1 MTEKSQE
8 KLIRLIDIRK
18 RSVLPVLA
26 FKKDFEEADGEKK
39 SRLIY
44 EFLIKNG
51 VTEKLREKVEY
62 LISSGDTVLCEEQ
75 DTVWATLMDMLGK
88 MASAIGETVITAK
101 RYSELFNILLSAV
114 TLGSQPQELDSVA
127 GGAADRI
134 RVSDCK
140 VAFVIGADSGVFP
153 LDPSTEGLLSDSE
166 RKVMG
171 ALGVKLAE
179 TAEYKAVDEKLTA
192 YRAVTSPSE
201 KLYVTYSLSNFDGT
215 SMRPSEIVNNI
226 VTAFPTVPKLDTALS
241 EPLYSIE
248 SDASAFKVLATDY
261 CENTE
266 LVVTLKKY
274 FGEKNEYSSRIRS
287 LDRIA
292 SGDKMKIRDSKNA
305 ISLFGKSMYVSASR
319 VETYY
324 KCPFE
329 YFCKFGLNAK
339 PRKTA
344 ELDPAQSGTV
354 IHFVL
359 EHVLSLYP
367 KPQLIKLSDND
378 IKRIVKNLLSEYLNE
393 TMGGKENKEKRF
405 LYLYNRLSDSL
416 FEVVK
421 RITEE
426 LKVSD
431 FTHTGFEVKIDENG

>member
-1 MTEKSQE
+1 
-8 KLIRLIDIRK
+8 
-18 RSVLPVLA
+18 
-26 FKKDFEEADGEKK
+26 
-39 SRLIY
+39 
-44 EFLIKNG
+44 
-51 VTEKLREKVEY
+51 
-62 LISSGDTVLCEEQ
+62 
-75 DTVWATLMDMLGK
+75 
-88 MASAIGETVITAK
+88 
-101 RYSELFNILLSAV
+101 
-114 TLGSQPQELDSVA
+114 
-127 GGAADRI
+127 
-134 RVSDCK
+134 
-140 VAFVIGADSGVFP
+140 
-153 LDPSTEGLLSDSE
+153 
-166 RKVMG
+166 
-171 ALGVKLAE
+171 
-179 TAEYKAVDEKLTA
+179 
-192 YRAVTSPSE
+192 
-201 KLYVTYSLSNFDGT
+201 
-215 SMRPSEIVNNI
+215 MRPSEIVNNI

-274 FGEKNEYSSRIRS
+274 FGEKNEYYSRIRS

-359 EHVLSLYP
+359 
-367 KPQLIKLSDND
+367 LI
-378 IKRIVKNLLSEYLNE
+378 SEAAA
-393 TMGGKENKEKRF
+393 
-405 LYLYNRLSDSL
+405 
-416 FEVVK
+416 
-421 RITEE
+421 
-426 LKVSD
+426 
-431 FTHTGFEVKIDENG
+431 H

>member
-1 MTEKSQE
+1 
-8 KLIRLIDIRK
+8 
-18 RSVLPVLA
+18 
-26 FKKDFEEADGEKK
+26 
-39 SRLIY
+39 
-44 EFLIKNG
+44 
-51 VTEKLREKVEY
+51 
-62 LISSGDTVLCEEQ
+62 
-75 DTVWATLMDMLGK
+75 MLGK

-114 TLGSQPQELDSVA
+114 TLGSLPQELDSVTV
-127 GGAADRI
+127 GAADRI

-378 IKRIVKNLLSEYLNE
+378 IK
-393 TMGGKENKEKRF
+393 G
-405 LYLYNRLSDSL
+405 
-416 FEVVK
+416 
-421 RITEE
+421 
-426 LKVSD
+426 
-431 FTHTGFEVKIDENG
+431 